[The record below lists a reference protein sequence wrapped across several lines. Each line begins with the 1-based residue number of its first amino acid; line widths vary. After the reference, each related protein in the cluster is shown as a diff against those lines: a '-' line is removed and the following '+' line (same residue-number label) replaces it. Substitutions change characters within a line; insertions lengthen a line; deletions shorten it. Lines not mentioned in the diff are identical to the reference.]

1 MTDSELLAEYDNVCR
16 IREQLPSGS
25 VARHQHRS
33 RDYVTAY
40 LDRTPFDI
48 VLQVSLGPRGG
59 IHGHALLLDRR
70 IKPHTDAIQ
79 VAALDDIS
87 RDSLCPLG
95 RICWSHDRNTQIRP
109 SPAQIVDFLA
119 ECLQAIPPNISSL
132 EQRFRDPSIRSPSDS
147 VYTLSGG
154 APGLHK

>member
-1 MTDSELLAEYDNVCR
+1 MTDSELLAVYDLVSQ

-25 VARHQHRS
+25 VARGQHRS

-40 LDRTPFDI
+40 VDRTPFDV
-48 VLQVSLGPRGG
+48 VLRVSIGPRGG

-70 IKPHTDAIQ
+70 IKPATDAIQ

-87 RDSLCPLG
+87 RDTLCPLG
-95 RICWSHDRNTQIRP
+95 RICWSDDGNTQIQP
-109 SPAQIVDFLA
+109 SVAQVADFLA
-119 ECLQAIPPNISSL
+119 ERLQAIPTDIPSL

-147 VYTLSGG
+147 VFTLSGG

>member
-1 MTDSELLAEYDNVCR
+1 MTDSELLATYDLVCQ
-16 IREQLPSGS
+16 IRERLPSGS
-25 VARHQHRS
+25 VARFQHQS

-40 LDRTPFDI
+40 LDRTPFDV
-48 VLQVSLGPRGG
+48 VLRVSIGPRGG

-70 IKPHTDAIQ
+70 IKPATDAIQ

-95 RICWSHDRNTQIRP
+95 RICWSNDSQVRP
-109 SPAQIVDFLA
+109 SASELA
-119 ECLQAIPPNISSL
+119 EFLGQCLEAIPADTASL
-132 EQRFRDPSIRSPSDS
+132 ERRFCDPSIHCPADS